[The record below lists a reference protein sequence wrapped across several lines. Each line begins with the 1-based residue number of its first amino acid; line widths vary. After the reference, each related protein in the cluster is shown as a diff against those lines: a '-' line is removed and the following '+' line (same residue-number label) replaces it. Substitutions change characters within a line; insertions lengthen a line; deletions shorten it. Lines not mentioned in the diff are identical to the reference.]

1 MRTTINAAGLHNV
14 HASRSGA
21 FKGWSMSRAFLL
33 AALVCT
39 TVVAQGALEIVPLRH
54 RTAEQVLPALRPL
67 LEPGA
72 TLTGHGTQ
80 LIVRTSPANL
90 AELRRALDAIDRPA
104 RRLQVSVRMDGALER
119 SAQEVEASARIR
131 NRGSRIDIRGEDR
144 HTSATD
150 RVDQRIQVLEGGR
163 AYIATGQ
170 STPVPQGQAILE
182 TATGF
187 EAVPRIAGD
196 RVLVDIVQR
205 RETPERQQGLST
217 TVSAHLGEWF
227 EVGRA
232 VEEASRDERGLAARA
247 SGAGRESRRI
257 WLKVDELR

>member
-1 MRTTINAAGLHNV
+1 MRTVINIVGLHNV
-14 HASRSGA
+14 HVPRSGA
-21 FKGWSMSRAFLL
+21 FKGWSMSRVFLL

-39 TVVAQGALEIVPLRH
+39 AALGQGALEIIALRH

-67 LEPGA
+67 IEPGA

-104 RRLQVSVRMDGALER
+104 RRLQISVRMEGAAER
-119 SAQEVEASARIR
+119 SVQEVEASGRIR
-131 NRGSRIDIRGEDR
+131 NRGSRVDIRADDR
-144 HTSATD
+144 HTSAND

-170 STPVPQGQAILE
+170 STPVLQGQAILE

-187 EAVPRIAGD
+187 EAVPRLAGD
-196 RVLVDIVQR
+196 RVLIEIVQR
-205 RETPERQQGLST
+205 RETPERQQGLAT
-217 TVSAHLGEWF
+217 TVSTRLGEWF

-232 VEEASRDERGLAARA
+232 VEEAARDDRGIAARA
-247 SGAGRESRRI
+247 SGAERESRRI
-257 WLKVDELR
+257 WLRVDELR